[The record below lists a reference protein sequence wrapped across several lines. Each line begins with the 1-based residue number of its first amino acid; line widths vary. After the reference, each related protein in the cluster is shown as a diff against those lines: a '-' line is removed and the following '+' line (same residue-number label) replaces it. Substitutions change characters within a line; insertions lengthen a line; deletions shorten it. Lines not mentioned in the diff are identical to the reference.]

1 MVVVVV
7 LQGFVRGLWAVNT
20 NRAMQYE
27 CVNEKTGFI
36 DGTERSLGVSL
47 DKEVTCICFKT

>member
-1 MVVVVV
+1 MMVVV
-7 LQGFVRGLWAVNT
+7 LQGFIRGLWAVNT

-27 CVNEKTGFI
+27 CVKEKTGFI
-36 DGTERSLGVSL
+36 DGTDRSMGVSL